1 MIYADASK
9 MKLQI
14 LFAILSLF
22 ITTTSWGKNSI
33 RSQVLEV
40 LPKELSSLGPEITR
54 KDLEIKFSSKIIKK
68 DQSETLFLSY
78 FDDKN
83 DVSIG
88 TKQGYF
94 SYLYVELPKEVTQEK
109 PDLFKS
115 ILGQL
120 SQEEKK
126 KNADRNE
133 RDISHEKGRYIII
146 DLPREGLKLEFLNNE
161 KKLLH
166 SVIVFPLEK
175 K

>member
-1 MIYADASK
+1 MNSLIYADASK

-14 LFAILSLF
+14 LFAILCLF

-88 TKQGYF
+88 TKQGHF
-94 SYLYVELPKEVTQEK
+94 SYLYVELPTEVTQEK

-126 KNADRNE
+126 KTLIE
-133 RDISHEKGRYIII
+133 TKETFPMKKGVTSLSI
-146 DLPREGLKLEFLNNE
+146 FLGKVSNLN
-161 KKLLH
+161 
-166 SVIVFPLEK
+166 F
-175 K
+175 